1 MLDRGSQPWEGLSK
15 KPLRISGKEIG
26 NQPTQQHLWTYRIYA
41 FSNSLLLRTV
51 ALSIGFKAESVIFS
65 FRVAHLMQSVMLH

>member
-26 NQPTQQHLWTYRIYA
+26 NQPTQQHLWTYQQHLRI
-41 FSNSLLLRTV
+41 LQLT
-51 ALSIGFKAESVIFS
+51 SVTHGRPEYWF
-65 FRVAHLMQSVMLH
+65 